1 MSISATA
8 STSRRSR
15 SAGWLSALGLD
26 RRNLRG
32 HQINPLPSSSQRSRG
47 HKLPYGVATLKVHDT
62 RVVQHVFGAIQE
74 YGGFDEPAWL
84 DGRRSG
90 PSLPSRAMSDLKQQ
104 ISPEGKAAAEAELK
118 ELTEVRRPEIVE
130 AIKVAR
136 EFGDLKEN
144 AEYHA
149 AREQQGMN
157 EARIRQLEHQLA
169 HAQVVKATT
178 GGTAGVGSTVSWR
191 EGATGKVSEMTL
203 VHPLE
208 ASMPDNKLS
217 VESPVGR
224 ALLGASKGDEV
235 EISTP
240 RGSKQLE
247 ILDVG

>member
-1 MSISATA
+1 
-8 STSRRSR
+8 
-15 SAGWLSALGLD
+15 
-26 RRNLRG
+26 
-32 HQINPLPSSSQRSRG
+32 
-47 HKLPYGVATLKVHDT
+47 
-62 RVVQHVFGAIQE
+62 
-74 YGGFDEPAWL
+74 
-84 DGRRSG
+84 
-90 PSLPSRAMSDLKQQ
+90 MSDLNKP

-118 ELTEVRRPEIVE
+118 ELTEVRRAEIVE
-130 AIKVAR
+130 SIKVAR

-149 AREQQGMN
+149 ARDAQGLN

-169 HAQVVKATT
+169 HVEVVEATT

-191 EGATGKVSEMTL
+191 DGASGKVSEMTL

-208 ASMPDNKLS
+208 ASMPDGKLS
-217 VESPVGR
+217 VDSPVGK

-235 EISTP
+235 ELSTP